1 MSERSP
7 RRHARAGGWLVAG
20 SWPLAALLA
29 ACGGDA
35 RQEQEAA
42 PPSAS
47 LATNLTLDAQ
57 KCGYEPNASIF
68 DKPAE
73 MWTAQSERSEGPY
86 LNLAA
91 WKLKSG
97 EPVQFNLGVESGG
110 ADLREIS
117 TVVGGTTKGTGTATI
132 TPQGAG
138 GVIAID
144 GTDAS
149 GAALKLTITCAR
161 FDPIAEEGG
170 R

>member
-1 MSERSP
+1 M
-7 RRHARAGGWLVAG
+7 RRDARTWATSVALV
-20 SWPLAALLA
+20 LA
-29 ACGGDA
+29 ACGGD
-35 RQEQEAA
+35 RQPEAEEGKA
-42 PPSAS
+42 SAALPSTG
-47 LATNLTLDAQ
+47 ATLSVEVS

-117 TVVGGTTKGTGTATI
+117 TVVGGATKGTGTATI

-161 FDPIAEEGG
+161 FDPIVAEGG

>member
-1 MSERSP
+1 M
-7 RRHARAGGWLVAG
+7 RRDARTWAAF
-20 SWPLAALLA
+20 AALVLA
-29 ACGGDA
+29 ACGGDRKPEPEA
-35 RQEQEAA
+35 EQASAA
-42 PPSAS
+42 LPSAG
-47 LATNLTLDAQ
+47 ATLSVAVS

-73 MWTAQSERSEGPY
+73 MWTAQSDREPGPY

-97 EPVQFNLGVESGG
+97 EPIQFNLGVESGG

-117 TVVGGTTKGTGTATI
+117 TVVGGTTKGYGTATV

-149 GAALKLTITCAR
+149 GSALKVTITCAR
-161 FDPIAEEGG
+161 FDPIVEEGG